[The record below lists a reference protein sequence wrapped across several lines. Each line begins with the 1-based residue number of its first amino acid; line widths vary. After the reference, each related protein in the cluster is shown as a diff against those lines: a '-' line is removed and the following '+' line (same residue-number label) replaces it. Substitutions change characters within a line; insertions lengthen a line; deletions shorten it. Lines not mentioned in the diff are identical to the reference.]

1 MPQAL
6 PWTSPYATSSSTTSY
21 LGPQLSRSA
30 LANVVLSDE
39 SRFNLANADGLIRV
53 YRRRHERYANNC
65 VLQHNN
71 YGGGGVMV
79 WAAINHR
86 FKSQVIVC
94 QGNLTARR
102 YIDQILRPV
111 IVPMF
116 PQRQGLIFQHDNA
129 RPHVARV
136 TRDFLQA
143 SNINVLPFALAGLFT
158 RLQSH

>member
-6 PWTSPYATSSSTTSY
+6 LWTRPYATSSSTTSN
-21 LGPQLSRSA
+21 LGPQPSRSA
-30 LANVVLSDE
+30 LAK
-39 SRFNLANADGLIRV
+39 RCIKWRV
-53 YRRRHERYANNC
+53 YRRCPERYANNC
-65 VLQHNN
+65 VLPHNR
-71 YGGGGVMV
+71 YSGGGIMV

-86 FKSQVIVC
+86 FKSQLIVC

-116 PQRQGLIFQHDNA
+116 CQRQGLILQHDHA

-143 SNINVLPFALAGLFT
+143 SNINVLPWPAY
-158 RLQSH
+158 SPDCNPI